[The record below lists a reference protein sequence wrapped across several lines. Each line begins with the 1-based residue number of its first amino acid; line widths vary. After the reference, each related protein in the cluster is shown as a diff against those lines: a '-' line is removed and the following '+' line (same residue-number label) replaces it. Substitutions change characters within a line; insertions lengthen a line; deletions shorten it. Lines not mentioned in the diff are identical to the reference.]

1 MVSQPELTVLNV
13 NVPAVAPDQIRGT
26 RWAKIDEFG
35 HFNMASQSDGGTIL
49 DFGARDRSTGTDPDS
64 DTALCLG
71 GYVTLSVHL
80 HPGSRRCGSHAY
92 GPVCRAHRRLA
103 SRLCPRWTTGSGS
116 QTLVR
121 RRAG

>member
-1 MVSQPELTVLNV
+1 MGGSQPELTVLNV

-64 DTALCLG
+64 DTAC
-71 GYVTLSVHL
+71 
-80 HPGSRRCGSHAY
+80 
-92 GPVCRAHRRLA
+92 A
-103 SRLCPRWTTGSGS
+103 SAATSPYPCCPH
-116 QTLVR
+116 
-121 RRAG
+121 